1 MAGVITVNLPVFL
14 IILPLVAAFIL
25 PTIGR
30 RQRLQENLLLVV
42 GSLGILGAGYLAY
55 LVMDGGISSVYQMGA
70 GLLPGV

>member
-42 GSLGILGAGYLAY
+42 GSLGILGQDIWPIWSWMA
-55 LVMDGGISSVYQMGA
+55 VYRLSIRWGA